1 MAKIGTNGVF
11 NLNFQVA
18 PSGGRWV
25 SLELILEV
33 MEAMP
38 GSVVPL
44 AMFCICLCICLSV
57 FVFVSVFVKMR
68 QKGSTQLARWA
79 PSDVFVLCLCIC
91 VFVFVDL

>member
-44 AMFCICLCICLSV
+44 AMF
-57 FVFVSVFVKMR
+57 FN
-68 QKGSTQLARWA
+68 KGQNSNPGIKTEDA
-79 PSDVFVLCLCIC
+79 PPPPPLNDGDGEEEGESSKVPIVCKL
-91 VFVFVDL
+91 